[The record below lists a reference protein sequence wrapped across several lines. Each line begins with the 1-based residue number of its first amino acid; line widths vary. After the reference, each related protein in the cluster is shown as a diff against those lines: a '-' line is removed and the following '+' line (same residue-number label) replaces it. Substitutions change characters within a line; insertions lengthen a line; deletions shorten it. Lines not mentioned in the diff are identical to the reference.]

1 VVTGVVVVVAGV
13 VVVVAGVVVVTGVV
27 VVVAGGVVVVVVVCV
42 GPVFVEVTSVEV
54 ASPFPWSPHPV
65 GRVVQGFRLLWPAD
79 GRSVA
84 AANPQAAMSR
94 VATTEPAESR
104 RVGISRYIGRA
115 SSAGQPQ
122 IGGSAGQGSAFPL
135 SA

>member
-1 VVTGVVVVVAGV
+1 MVAGV

-94 VATTEPAESR
+94 VATTGPAGSRMERIRARSVGSR
-104 RVGISRYIGRA
+104 RRISPNRVIGWLRA
-115 SSAGQPQ
+115 A
-122 IGGSAGQGSAFPL
+122 
-135 SA
+135 